1 MRDPWQEA
9 MLDGDFERAWT
20 ISDAVMRQRARQSCA
35 ELPYH
40 LRWVWDGA
48 AFCGRNVL
56 VRCYHG
62 LGDTLQFIRF
72 VPKLAAMAASV
83 MVEAQPAL
91 LPLLSSVPR
100 YFGALSARRGYPDIR
115 SGDRVRWNCRTL
127 CGSASTICRGQSRIW
142 RRRGLPPRLAVTTR
156 SSAKTAARRDRLGG
170 RRLAP

>member
-20 ISDAVMRQRARQSCA
+20 ISDAVMRQRAGQSCA

-72 VPKLAAMAASV
+72 VPKLAAMARSV

-91 LPLLSSVPR
+91 LPLLSSVRGISALYPLGADIPTYEVAIESMELPHALRISLDDLPGPIPYLTLPR
-100 YFGALSARRGYPDIR
+100 AATA
-115 SGDRVRWNCRTL
+115 SGRDNTE
-127 CGSASTICRGQSRIW
+127 Q
-142 RRRGLPPRLAVTTR
+142 
-156 SSAKTAARRDRLGG
+156 AKTAARRVGLGG